1 MHTSLSKRPLASIAK
16 LRELTGMSTPAII
29 RGLEALEGIGIVREI
44 TGRRRSRIFAYDQYL
59 RLLNEGTEAP

>member
-1 MHTSLSKRPLASIAK
+1 
-16 LRELTGMSTPAII
+16 MSTPAII
-29 RGLEALEGIGIVREI
+29 RGLEALVGIGIVREI